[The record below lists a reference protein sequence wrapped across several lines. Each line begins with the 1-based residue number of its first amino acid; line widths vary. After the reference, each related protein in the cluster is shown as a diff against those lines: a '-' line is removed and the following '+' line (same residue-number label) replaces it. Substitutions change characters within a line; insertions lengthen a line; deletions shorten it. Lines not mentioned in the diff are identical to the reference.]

1 MTAFAV
7 LLALAVPL
15 PQSFSDF
22 EPSPGF
28 ERFRHGCPPEL
39 TQAALDVGREVDGDG
54 YPLDLFVA
62 GEVVLVLAPGAEHAA
77 AAVHAGIGARV
88 VDRMPGRHAQRVELP
103 EDWSVARAIRA
114 YERLP
119 FVLHAS
125 RNTLHQL
132 AEVPQDTIYNDPI
145 TGQWAAKRINC
156 ERAWDITKGSSWT
169 KIAVIDSGVS
179 NHDDL
184 GGAILAGRNVVDDNN
199 DVTDNLPH
207 GTDVALIAAAN
218 HNQLGTAGVAPE
230 ARILPVKVTDT
241 WTADGWDVADGIWWA
256 VDNDADIIN
265 LSVASPAYHGLMDW
279 AVQDAW
285 NANCVVI
292 AAAGNSATTSE
303 HYPAANNNVLAVA
316 GTGYLTDAR
325 DSFSNYGSW
334 VDVAAP
340 GVLVAVSADETY
352 APQFLMGTSFAAPL
366 VAGVAA
372 LVCSD
377 LGTGYDND
385 VVVARIKNN
394 CDPVATSYTQK
405 GRVNA
410 REALSESNLA
420 LHASWPAKALQA
432 DSYTV
437 VAGGLEQLSSTY
449 GGDVSFD
456 TRSVASTTGSGG
468 ITQYHQT
475 VSVPLTFQIDVVT
488 GLNDVIVQLEGRA
501 GVANLPLSLQAW
513 NNVTNAYQTLV
524 TQNLVSTTTDTAI
537 SFTIGSTA
545 PFVTSD
551 GTLYLRY
558 RAVRSSF
565 GTPPVPFTIEMDLA
579 RVKAVFL
586 TQ

>member
-1 MTAFAV
+1 MTALAV

-39 TQAALDVGREVDGDG
+39 TQAALAAGREVDGDG

-77 AAVHAGIGARV
+77 AVVHAGIGARV
-88 VDRMPGRHAQRVELP
+88 VDRMPGRHAERVEVP
-103 EDWSVARAIRA
+103 EGWSVARAIRV

-125 RNTLHQL
+125 RNTLYSF
-132 AEVPQDTIYNDPI
+132 AEVPHDAIYNSPI
-145 TGQWAAKRINC
+145 PGQWAYKRIHC

-169 KIAVIDSGVS
+169 KIAVVDTGVS

-184 GGAILAGRNVVDDNN
+184 GGSILSGRNVLDGSS
-199 DVTDNLPH
+199 DVTDNARH

-218 HNQLGTAGVAPE
+218 HNQHGTAGVAPE
-230 ARILPVKVTDT
+230 ARILPIKVSDSL
-241 WTADGWDVADGIWWA
+241 TADGWHVAEGIWWA
-256 VDNDADIIN
+256 MDNDADIIN
-265 LSVASPAYHGLMDW
+265 VGAAGAAYHGLMDW

-285 NANCVVI
+285 NANCVIV
-292 AAAGNSATTSE
+292 APAGNDGSSAP
-303 HYPAANNNVLAVA
+303 HYPGANNNVIAVA
-316 GTGYLTDAR
+316 ATGYLTDAR
-325 DSFSNYGSW
+325 ASYSNYGSW

-340 GVLVAVSADETY
+340 GTLVAVSADETY
-352 APQFLMGTSFAAPL
+352 AEEYVIGTSFAAPL
-366 VAGVAA
+366 VSGVAA
-372 LVCSD
+372 LVCSE
-377 LGTGYDND
+377 LGTGFNND
-385 VVVARIKNN
+385 DVVARIKNN
-394 CDPVATSYTQK
+394 CDPVATGYTQK

-410 REALSESNLA
+410 REALVGFNQP

-432 DSYTV
+432 GSYTV
-437 VAGGLEQLSSTY
+437 VGGGLQQLATTY
-449 GGDVSFD
+449 GGDLSFD
-456 TRSVASTTGSGG
+456 TRSVASSTTVSG
-468 ITQYHQT
+468 ITTHHQT

-501 GVANLPLSLQAW
+501 SVANLPLTLQAW
-513 NNVTNAYQTLV
+513 NNVTNSYQTLT
-524 TQNLVSTTTDTAI
+524 TQNLVSTSTDTAI
-537 SFTIGSTA
+537 SFTIGTTA

-558 RAVRSSF
+558 SAVRSSF
-565 GTPPVPFTIEMDLA
+565 GKPAAPFTIEMDLA
-579 RVKAVFL
+579 RVKAIFL